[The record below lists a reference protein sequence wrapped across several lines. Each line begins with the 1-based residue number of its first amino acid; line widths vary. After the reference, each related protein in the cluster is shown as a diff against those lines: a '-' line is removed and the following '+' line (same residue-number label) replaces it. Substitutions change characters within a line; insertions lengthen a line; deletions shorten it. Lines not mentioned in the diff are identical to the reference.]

1 MSPAKR
7 GGAQMTLETFTAYAQ
22 LAGNFAVAVTLV
34 FVAVQL
40 RLSVKTMR
48 LQAMSNHAEKF
59 QSISRM
65 MVEGPGVAELWVK
78 AKDGLAPLS
87 EVEKVRYVN
96 LYVYMLRAIEE
107 MHLQLRAGLVDRDF
121 WEASIQILRDAQA
134 LAGPKE
140 VWAVR
145 RHIFSPAFRDFVEAH
160 VASGP
165 ARPLYGTAEPGA
177 AGPSV
182 APAAS

>member
-1 MSPAKR
+1 
-7 GGAQMTLETFTAYAQ
+7 MTLETFNTYAQ
-22 LAGNFAVAVTLV
+22 LAGNFAVAVTLI

-40 RLSVKTMR
+40 KLSVKMMR

-78 AKDGLAPLS
+78 AKNGMQPLS
-87 EVEKVRYVN
+87 EVEKARYVN

-107 MHLQLRAGLVDRDF
+107 MHLQLKAGLVDQDF

-134 LAGPKE
+134 LAGPQE

-145 RHIFSPAFRDFVEAH
+145 RHIFSPAFRAFLEDY
-160 VASGP
+160 VAAAP
-165 ARPLYGTAEPGA
+165 ARPLYDKAETSG
-177 AGPSV
+177 S
-182 APAAS
+182 S